1 MTDPHLHH
9 HRIVPRRAKESA
21 NSDQRS
27 QREATTLLKK
37 ESWRNLQ
44 PLF

>member
-1 MTDPHLHH
+1 MTDRHLR
-9 HRIVPRRAKESA
+9 HRRILPRRAKESA
-21 NSDQRS
+21 NADQRS

-37 ESWRNLQ
+37 ASWRNLR